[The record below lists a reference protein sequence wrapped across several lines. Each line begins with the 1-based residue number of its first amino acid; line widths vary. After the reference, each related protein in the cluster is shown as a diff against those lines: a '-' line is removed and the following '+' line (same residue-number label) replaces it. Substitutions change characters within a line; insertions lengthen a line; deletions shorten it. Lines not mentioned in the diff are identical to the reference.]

1 MKGED
6 EDVLTV
12 LLRCFITMLWY
23 VVSCSTVSTLSCPG
37 RANEAWSADIPE
49 VNVVCE
55 EKGKEEEIRKR
66 EDNNKELAACAYLC
80 GFNCHGDIRMAV
92 ASVQNKWKVL
102 FAIRKRISL
111 SYTLPKQ
118 LSWYGEH
125 CHSRSLSWHL
135 FKRL

>member
-1 MKGED
+1 MKD

-23 VVSCSTVSTLSCPG
+23 VVSCITVSTLSCPG

-55 EKGKEEEIRKR
+55 EKEKEEEMRTR
-66 EDNNKELAACAYLC
+66 EDNDKELAACAYLC

-92 ASVQNKWKVL
+92 VSVQNEWKVL
-102 FAIRKRISL
+102 FAISKRISL
-111 SYTLPKQ
+111 HYTQAAKLVWRT
-118 LSWYGEH
+118 LS
-125 CHSRSLSWHL
+125 L
-135 FKRL
+135 